1 MLLKEEETFL
11 RREGG
16 GGGKVKK
23 YARKKKEKRKKKR
36 KRFVVRRKRAR
47 ERRRRRRRRR
57 GRKNVFFGR
66 KRRGRPARA
75 PIAERWTPKQRHHFA
90 RVRAKFEEI
99 HLFQFN
105 RGRVD
110 HVLARG
116 RKCLVVV
123 EEQKKT
129 GAISRTREGRS
140 DVSAHAERRRGRES
154 SEWRFR

>member
-1 MLLKEEETFL
+1 MSIEEE
-11 RREGG
+11 E
-16 GGGKVKK
+16 
-23 YARKKKEKRKKKR
+23 EKSKNT
-36 KRFVVRRKRAR
+36 R
-47 ERRRRRRRRR
+47 ERRKEKKTLNNNNNNKASSSSTTRK
-57 GRKNVFFGR
+57 KNVFFGR

-75 PIAERWTPKQRHHFA
+75 PIAERWTPEQRHHLA
-90 RVRAKFEEI
+90 RVRAKLEEI

-105 RGRVD
+105 RRRVD

>member
-1 MLLKEEETFL
+1 L

-16 GGGKVKK
+16 RR
-23 YARKKKEKRKKKR
+23 RKSQKIRARKKKR
-36 KRFVVRRKRAR
+36 KEKRKENVRRKFRAR
-47 ERRRRRRRRR
+47 ERRRRRRRRRR

>member
-1 MLLKEEETFL
+1 M

-23 YARKKKEKRKKKR
+23 IRAKKKEKRKR
-36 KRFVVRRKRAR
+36 KENALSFGESALRERR
-47 ERRRRRRRRR
+47 RRRRRRRRR
-57 GRKNVFFGR
+57 GRKMSSSGE
-66 KRRGRPARA
+66 RGGDDPHVLQSLKVDTETTASLRSRS
-75 PIAERWTPKQRHHFA
+75 RQ
-90 RVRAKFEEI
+90 FEEI

>member
-1 MLLKEEETFL
+1 MCTLFHS
-11 RREGG
+11 EGG
-16 GGGKVKK
+16 GREGKVKK
-23 YARKKKEKRKKKR
+23 YTRKKR
-36 KRFVVRRKRAR
+36 KEKKTLKSVVRRKRAR
-47 ERRRRRRRRR
+47 ETTTTTT
-57 GRKNVFFGR
+57 KNVFFGR

-75 PIAERWTPKQRHHFA
+75 PIAERWTPKQRHHLA
-90 RVRAKFEEI
+90 RVRAKLEEI

-105 RGRVD
+105 WRRVD

>member
-23 YARKKKEKRKKKR
+23 YARKKKEKIKKKR

-47 ERRRRRRRRR
+47 ERRRRRRRR